1 MLNNLIITEFKKGR
15 FDSGVV
21 KKVSW
26 EQLAKKLQDAV
37 ITNESV
43 AEYHQMPKTKQN
55 EIKHQGGLV
64 AGESSNGNK
73 KATDII
79 NRSIVTLD
87 ADKVKESVTDFWDN
101 LTFMYPDVSMVLH
114 TTHSHT
120 KNSARVRVFIPLNRS
135 VQPEEYEAISRKVA
149 DNITIDDFDKV
160 SFTVN
165 QMMFYP
171 SVSKDGEFIALE
183 QKGLALDAD
192 RILAEYTDW
201 TDRSTWPKH
210 LGDNVEKLSS
220 KKGHPHEIEG
230 LVGAFNRQYD
240 IHKAIETF
248 LPDIYE
254 PTAHDERY
262 TYTHGSTSGGL
273 VVYDDGL
280 FCTSNHSTDPASNE
294 KSLNSFDLVRVHKF
308 GHLDAAAKLNTP
320 IHKLPSSKAFS
331 DWLLEAKPSSK
342 REAESLEEIRTEL
355 KKSSLQSAL
364 EDFEDILGDETE
376 SEMSNLDKV
385 LSEVTCNKN
394 GRIEPTSANLEI
406 IIKGL
411 FGHTFKYDTFAK
423 KDIRVA
429 NVPWRRHEQLARD
442 ETTQW
447 EDSDTDRMLLEIE
460 KIFNMNIQFSK
471 AVKIVDKAIQDRQFH
486 PVQDFINSK
495 KWDGV
500 ERAETLLI
508 DFMGAEDTEYTRLA
522 TIHWLT
528 GALARI
534 FNPGVK
540 FDECLTLVGSQGLGK
555 SLFAS
560 RLAGKDD
567 WFSDSQESFEAKKGA
582 ETLQGKWIIELG
594 ELAAM
599 RKSEVEDVKRFLSAQ
614 EDTFRPAYA
623 RKAVS
628 IKRSCVFIGTT
639 NEVEFLTD
647 GTGNRRFLPI
657 ECDAKKRKRHPSE
670 LSRAEVQQI
679 WAEIKKRFYVEKKS
693 VYMSDELRALAH
705 DKQGEHLQTDI
716 RAAIVAEYLNKPV
729 PYDFDKWERD
739 KRLAW
744 IKHIKPAPDD
754 FMTWS
759 SGERYEW
766 YSLNQSDNFIPNIDF
781 SDVIELKL
789 PTKISVIEVVS
800 EGLQLDTKA
809 KYTTGEMRAFANI
822 IKQLGWEHGGTKKS
836 MVAYGRQRAFERP
849 N

>member
-21 KKVSW
+21 KKVPW

-37 ITNESV
+37 ITSESV
-43 AEYHQMPKTKQN
+43 TEYHKMSKTRQN
-55 EIKHQGGLV
+55 EIKHQGGMV
-64 AGESSNGNK
+64 AGESINGNK

-87 ADKVKESVTDFWDN
+87 ADKLKESVVDFWEN

-120 KNSARVRVFIPLNRS
+120 KDSARVRVFIPLNRS

-149 DNITIDDFDKV
+149 NNIDINDFDKV
-160 SFTVN
+160 SFLVN

-183 QKGLALDAD
+183 QKGYALDAD
-192 RILAEYTDW
+192 KVLAEYTDW

-210 LGDNVEKLSS
+210 IGDNVEKLSS

-262 TYTHGSTSGGL
+262 TYTQGSTSGGL

-294 KSLNSFDLVRVHKF
+294 KSLNSYDLVRVHKF
-308 GHLDAAAKLNTP
+308 GHLDATAKLNTP

-331 DWLLEAKPSSK
+331 DWLLEAKPSDK
-342 REAESLEEIRTEL
+342 KEAEALEEIRTEL

-364 EDFEDILGDETE
+364 EDFEDILGNETE
-376 SEMSNLDKV
+376 NEMSNLDKV
-385 LSEVTCNKN
+385 LSDVKCNKN
-394 GRIEPTSANLEI
+394 GKIEPTSSNLETI
-406 IIKGL
+406 INGL
-411 FGHTFKYDTFAK
+411 FGHTFKYDIFAK

-429 NVPWRRHEQLARD
+429 NVPWRRHEQLAHG

-460 KIFNMNIQFSK
+460 KLFDMNIQFSK

-486 PVQDFINSK
+486 PVQEFVNSK
-495 KWDGV
+495 SWDGV

-508 DFMGAEDTEYTRLA
+508 DFMGADDTEYTRLA

-528 GALARI
+528 GAIARI
-534 FNPGVK
+534 FSPGVK

-560 RLAGKDD
+560 RLAGQED

-628 IKRSCVFIGTT
+628 IKRSCAFIGTT

-647 GTGNRRFLPI
+647 GTGNRRFLPV
-657 ECDAKKRKRHPSE
+657 ECDAKKRKRHPSD
-670 LSRAEVQQI
+670 LSKEEVQQV
-679 WAEIKKRFYVEKKS
+679 WAEVKERFYVKGKS
-693 VYMSDELRALAH
+693 VYMSDKLKALAE
-705 DKQGEHLQTDI
+705 DKQGEHMQSDI
-716 RAAIVAEYLNKPV
+716 RASVVAEYLNKPT
-729 PYDFDKWERD
+729 PLDFDKWERD

-744 IKHIKPAPDD
+744 IKHIKAAPDE
-754 FMTWS
+754 FLNWTRE
-759 SGERYEW
+759 ERYEW
-766 YSLNQSDNFIPNIDF
+766 YSLNQRDDFVSPFNFNDL
-781 SDVIELKL
+781 SELTL
-789 PTKISVIEVVS
+789 PIRISVIEVVA
-800 EGLQLDTKA
+800 EGLQLDMKA

-822 IKQLGWEHGGTKKS
+822 IKQLGWEHGGAKKS
-836 MVAYGRQRAFERP
+836 MKAYGRQRAFERP
-849 N
+849 C